1 MMLENFQSSSL
12 TIFQDYIVQG
22 ARFQIS
28 EELGC
33 GHALAPTG
41 LTLVLISSPYI
52 LFPIATLIFYSRE
65 QICFIIF
72 YKLIFRRKTDIN
84 LHQA

>member
-1 MMLENFQSSSL
+1 MMLEDFQNSSL
-12 TIFQDYIVQG
+12 TISQDYIVQG

-33 GHALAPTG
+33 GNALAPTG
-41 LTLVLISSPYI
+41 LTLVLISSPSI

-65 QICFIIF
+65 
-72 YKLIFRRKTDIN
+72 
-84 LHQA
+84 